1 MQLYERLND
10 LREIYYCPLKAP
22 LPGKKNDE
30 TLKEPG
36 GMVTGL
42 ARICVSCE
50 SCELK
55 QKIRQIICKEFLL
68 SYDNVKYSFV
78 LNSGGG
84 VILHF

>member
-1 MQLYERLND
+1 MM
-10 LREIYYCPLKAP
+10 K
-22 LPGKKNDE
+22 

-78 LNSGGG
+78 LNSRGGH
-84 VILHF
+84 IAFFEIFHPP